1 MKSRRFQINGK
12 AFLMCFIDELKHENF
27 LNYKI
32 YRKNKRKKEE
42 DCLKLIECTECEN
55 SQPSGC
61 EENVP
66 PTSAEMAK

>member
-1 MKSRRFQINGK
+1 
-12 AFLMCFIDELKHENF
+12 MCFIDELKHENF
-27 LNYKI
+27 PNYKI

-61 EENVP
+61 EKNVP
-66 PTSAEMAK
+66 PTLAEMKSLMKLLQTVGGLMQL